1 MLKSEE
7 ISPESFASMT
17 AGAQVLGRDKYG
29 IKVFLLQNGQILKIY
44 RVKRVFS
51 SARIYSYARFFCRN
65 AARLQK
71 LGIRT
76 VSIEKLLHFS
86 DSSNTAVLY
95 QPLAGQTLWD
105 LLEAG
110 KMDDQLIKRLGEYVA
125 RLHRMGIY
133 FRSLHLGN
141 VVLTE
146 DGQLGLIDVSD
157 MSIFPWAL
165 NNWQRLRNF
174 RLFAKRDQGIKAV
187 TEKQQRVFLASYFSA
202 ASLSTNAKVAVKI
215 AEAIR

>member
-7 ISPESFASMT
+7 LTSEDFASMI
-17 AGAQVLGRDKYG
+17 AGASVLGRDRHG
-29 IKVFLLQNGQILKIY
+29 IKVYLLQSGQILKIY
-44 RVKRVFS
+44 RVKRIFS
-51 SARIYSYARFFCRN
+51 SARIYSYARYFCRN
-65 AARLQK
+65 AERLQK

-76 VSIEKLLHFS
+76 VTIEKLLYFS
-86 DSSNTAVLY
+86 GSSNTAVLY
-95 QPLAGQTLWD
+95 RPLAGETLWD
-105 LLEAG
+105 LLQAG
-110 KMDDQLIKRLGEYVA
+110 KVDDRLIKRLGEYVA

-174 RLFAKRDQGIKAV
+174 RLFAKRDQGIKAL
-187 TEKQQRVFLASYFSA
+187 TENQQQVFLAAYFDE
-202 ASLSTNAKVAVKI
+202 ASLSANRKVAVKI
-215 AEAIR
+215 AAAIR